1 MARKDVTPRKRGN
14 GSFKKFGIGL
24 LGGLVGG
31 MLAIGLFFY
40 ATDGVG
46 TNSSGTTE
54 GYTDTSGNVQV
65 SNVQYDVD
73 SDVTSAVKK
82 VQNSVVSII
91 NLQNV
96 SQNDPFG
103 GLFGTEQSEGNE
115 GDNDSS
121 LQPASE
127 GSGVIYKK
135 EGDSAFLV
143 TDRKITRLNFSHVS
157 T

>member
-54 GYTDTSGNVQV
+54 GNTDTSGNVQV

-73 SDVTSAVKK
+73 SDVTSR
-82 VQNSVVSII
+82 SEEHTSE
-91 NLQNV
+91 LQ
-96 SQNDPFG
+96 SRF
-103 GLFGTEQSEGNE
+103 E
-115 GDNDSS
+115 
-121 LQPASE
+121 
-127 GSGVIYKK
+127 
-135 EGDSAFLV
+135 LV
-143 TDRKITRLNFSHVS
+143 FRLL
-157 T
+157 